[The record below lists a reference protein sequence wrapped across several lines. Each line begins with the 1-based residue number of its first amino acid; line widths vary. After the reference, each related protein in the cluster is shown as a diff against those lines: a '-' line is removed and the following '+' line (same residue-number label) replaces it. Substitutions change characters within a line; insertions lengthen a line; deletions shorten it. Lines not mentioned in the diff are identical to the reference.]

1 MGIFQISKKTK
12 CYIVKQLLFNYNV
25 MDTLQIRLAPE
36 IVKRIDNL
44 VDIGIYSNR
53 SDVIRDAVRKLVL
66 DKMIGIL
73 PNTGDSVNEIRE
85 IRRKL
90 SKEKFD
96 LNELN
101 KLVLVDLK
109 RLYIEDNKGAL
120 GEDEVRRVW
129 FSRLNISPRGTL

>member
-1 MGIFQISKKTK
+1 MTK
-12 CYIVKQLLFNYNV
+12 VIIEGFNV
-25 MDTLQIRLAPE
+25 MDVLRS
-36 IVKRIDNL
+36 IDQQAKKSQAGLLGNL
-44 VDIGIYSNR
+44 EQLITDDDLYFF
-53 SDVIRDAVRKLVL
+53 VRKLVL

-129 FSRLNISPRGTL
+129 SRRARSADFARSGVASHLRES

>member
-1 MGIFQISKKTK
+1 
-12 CYIVKQLLFNYNV
+12 
-25 MDTLQIRLAPE
+25 MDTLQIRLTPE